1 MKKLIILFLLL
12 PIFCSAQYDSTKN
25 LQSIDAYGY
34 SWKNAAFRFS
44 IRLPKDTTKLAVKD
58 SGCLAVKSTSLFLWN
73 GYKWVLAGGSSAS
86 SSFIGVD
93 SVVVKSSGCVDTFY
107 QWKQGVR
114 TIITTVDEQN
124 GINSGGAVT
133 VGANDTTFNVA
144 AAVYKIGCV
153 RYSSNAASL
162 VLNGNSDSAKGRIDV
177 IGVNSSGAVFAIQGQ
192 NLTNPI
198 APSLSATQLGLA
210 TVYFPPLKDSGIT
223 NIYNNVNVNGIDSSA
238 YISVATTPDSLCFI
252 FTSRR
257 RSDTICT
264 TRGSGGGID
273 SLRRIGINVSALK
286 NGVWTNQFT
295 DSVGS
300 GGGGGVDSLRLAYAN
315 GSSIDTVQALKSGIW
330 RPQFTLNAHVDATAN
345 NKFARTYSGVI
356 RATVPAGASQP
367 ITWTILDSASVH
379 QPFGLDSVKGLG
391 NAIQIFYAKVKNVS
405 SLIIAPD
412 ETLAS
417 AGVFVG
423 ATVGDS
429 VSNAFAYIST
439 QNTGSLTGNGST
451 WSNSGISL
459 TGLSYTPSTG
469 LTTFTPTTSFGT
481 IYSGSPELEGMII
494 QSVGDTMRYI
504 RRVYSGLGAN
514 TVGFRMLDSIGRT
527 DTGQLSAS
535 HKLAVIVPRTRTAS
549 IPAQTSTSQ
558 GFPGDLYTAAANYW
572 IIAQMDVYMIASAT
586 SSTTATIE
594 WQTAD
599 IPTNQYATNYRIT
612 RATAAAPGVETTIF
626 NGFGFSYLD
635 TGLTANTRYIYRM
648 YATLPTV
655 GERLITNEKIK
666 TD

>member
-1 MKKLIILFLLL
+1 MIRALFLLFSL
-12 PIFCSAQYDSTKN
+12 ISFRAFSQTPVVYQGVGIRMKQMWADSVARIP
-25 LQSIDAYGY
+25 S
-34 SWKNAAFRFS
+34 
-44 IRLPKDTTKLAVKD
+44 DTTINKTGIAVKGTTLYIGNGFFWTAV
-58 SGCLAVKSTSLFLWN
+58 SG
-73 GYKWVLAGGSSAS
+73 GGS
-86 SSFIGVD
+86 FVGVD

-133 VGANDTTFNVA
+133 VGTNDTTFNVA

-286 NGVWTNQFT
+286 NGVWTNQFI

-300 GGGGGVDSLRLAYAN
+300 GGDGIDSIRIIS
-315 GSSIDTVQALKSGIW
+315 GTTSRIDTAQGRKNGIW

-356 RATVPAGASQP
+356 RASVPAGASQP

-469 LTTFTPTTSFGT
+469 LTTFTPTTTFGT
-481 IYSGSPELEGMII
+481 IYVSSPELEGMII

-527 DTGQLSAS
+527 DTGQLSAQ
-535 HKLAVIVPRTRTAS
+535 HKLAVIVPRTRTVG
-549 IPAQTSTSQ
+549 IPAQTSSSN

-612 RATAAAPGVETTIF
+612 RATAAAPTVETTIF

>member
-1 MKKLIILFLLL
+1 MIRALFLLFSL
-12 PIFCSAQYDSTKN
+12 ISFRAFSQTPVVYQGVGIRMKQMWADSVARIP
-25 LQSIDAYGY
+25 S
-34 SWKNAAFRFS
+34 
-44 IRLPKDTTKLAVKD
+44 DTTVNKTGIAVKGTTLYIGNGFFWTAV
-58 SGCLAVKSTSLFLWN
+58 SG
-73 GYKWVLAGGSSAS
+73 GG
-86 SSFIGVD
+86 SFIGVD

-133 VGANDTTFNVA
+133 VGANDTTFNVG

-198 APSLSATQLGLA
+198 APSLTANQLGLA

-273 SLRRIGINVSALK
+273 SLRRIGIDVSALK

-300 GGGGGVDSLRLAYAN
+300 GGGGVDSLRLAYAN

-356 RATVPAGASQP
+356 RASVPVGASQP

-379 QPFGLDSVKGLG
+379 QPFGLDSVKGSG

-429 VSNAFAYIST
+429 VSNAFAYYST

-469 LTTFTPTTSFGT
+469 LTTFTPTTTFGT
-481 IYSGSPELEGMII
+481 IYSSSPELEGMII
-494 QSVGDTMRYI
+494 QSLGDTMRYI

-535 HKLAVIVPRTRTAS
+535 HKLAVIVPRTRTVG
-549 IPAQTSTSQ
+549 IPAQTSSSN

-655 GERLITNEKIK
+655 GERLITNVKIK